1 MNFKQIRGYIE
12 LSKTL
17 NFSRTAESMYMSQP
31 AFSRMIEKME
41 KDLGVKLIQRDKVH
55 PKLTPAG
62 QRVLV
67 HCQRLME
74 EFDDMVEEA
83 RGFGEARSNLRIGIL
98 EDGIR
103 ATDTGR
109 MIREFAAENPTID
122 IDFINTSESSVYD
135 QIAAGKLDCATL
147 VHFPEIYQEKLEG
160 TIISWDRECVFMKRD
175 NPLAVRKS
183 LSVRDLRTEGFIVV
197 GESQSRFGFNR
208 TMGICLHYGFAP
220 HIAKTTSSVNTALL
234 EVDMG
239 YGIMILHGSMQ
250 EVAGPSTV
258 AIPLEGEP
266 RMPIRC
272 IQRKDSRN
280 PAMEKFRQFISE
292 RVKQDSTGV

>member
-67 HCQRLME
+67 HCQRLLE
-74 EFDDMVEEA
+74 EFDDMMEEV
-83 RGFGEARSNLRIGIL
+83 RGFREEHNLLRIGIL

-103 ATDTGR
+103 ATNTGR
-109 MIREFAAENPTID
+109 MIREFATENPKID
-122 IDFINTSESSVYD
+122 IDFINTSESQAYD
-135 QIAAGKLDCATL
+135 QIAAGELDCAVL
-147 VHFPEIYQEKLEG
+147 VHFPDIYRDKLMG
-160 TIISWDRECVFMKRD
+160 TVIYWDRDSVFMKKD
-175 NPLAVRKS
+175 NPLASSK
-183 LSVRDLRTEGFIVV
+183 DLHVKELKAENFIVV
-197 GESQSRFGFNR
+197 GEKQSRFGFNR
-208 TMGICLHYGFAP
+208 TMSLCMQYGFQP
-220 HIAKTTSSVNTALL
+220 HIARNTSSVNTALL
-234 EVDMG
+234 DVDMG
-239 YGIMILHGSMQ
+239 YGVMILHTSMI
-250 EVAGPSTV
+250 ELAGENTV
-258 AIPLEGEP
+258 AIPLLEEP
-266 RMPIRC
+266 VVPIRC
-272 IQRKDSRN
+272 IQRKDSGN

-292 RVKQDSTGV
+292 RVEQESAGE